1 MKNVRLQLFVSFLL
15 CACFLHA
22 QQAKYIFFFIGD
34 GMGLNQIQM
43 TELYGAELQG
53 NIGITSLLFTQF
65 PMATIATTYSATNGV
80 TDSAASGTA
89 LATGVKTR
97 NGCIGVMKDKVTP
110 LKSIAV
116 RAREAGCKVG
126 VASSVA
132 VNHATPAAFYAHNEN
147 RKNYNAIGHD
157 LVAAGFDFYGG
168 ADFWGVTP
176 QDSIGLYDL
185 ARSNGYTITR
195 GYKEFQKKARTSD
208 RMILFQK
215 IAVSKIDSR
224 TTPYAIDRQKTDLT
238 LSEITRAGIKVLTK
252 DPKKGFFF
260 MIEGG
265 SIDWACHSNDA
276 ATVIHEVQDLD
287 RAIGV
292 AYEFYQQHPDETLI
306 VVTADHET
314 GGLGLGTG
322 SYELNLSVLSNQKIS
337 EREFSKVLGNLRK
350 KCNGY
355 VSWDIV
361 KNSLSENFGFWKK
374 IRLTLQQ
381 EERLKIAYESSF
393 INGASLVESEY
404 QKDET
409 IAAEAKKIINEIAL
423 VDWISKGHSASFVPV
438 FALGA
443 GAENFQSRTDNAEIP
458 RKIAEIGGYGLE
470 N

>member
-195 GYKEFQKKARTSD
+195 GYKEFQKKARMSD

-350 KCNGY
+350 KYNGL

-393 INGASLVESEY
+393 INSASLVVSEY

-470 N
+470 D

>member
-1 MKNVRLQLFVSFLL
+1 MKNIRLQLFFSFLL
-15 CACFLHA
+15 CTCFLYA

-34 GMGLNQIQM
+34 GMGINQIQM
-43 TELYGAELQG
+43 TELYSAELQG
-53 NIGITSLLFTQF
+53 NIGVAPLLFTQF
-65 PMATIATTYSATNGV
+65 PIVTIATTYSATNGV

-97 NGCIGVMKDKVTP
+97 NGCIGVMKDKITH

-132 VNHATPAAFYAHNEN
+132 INHATPAAFYAHNEN

-157 LVAAGFDFYGG
+157 LVTAGFDFYAG
-168 ADFWGVTP
+168 ADFWSVTP
-176 QDSIGLYDL
+176 QDSIGLYNL
-185 ARSNGYTITR
+185 AYNNGYTITR

-208 RMILFQK
+208 KMILFQRN
-215 IAVSKIDSR
+215 AVSKIDSR
-224 TTPYAIDRQKTDLT
+224 TIPYAIDRQKTDLT
-238 LSEITRAGIKVLTK
+238 LSEITRAGINILTK
-252 DPKKGFFF
+252 DPEKGFFF
-260 MIEGG
+260 IIEGG

-287 RAIGV
+287 KAIGV

-322 SYELNLSVLSNQKIS
+322 SYELNLGVLSNQKIS
-337 EREFSKVLGNLRK
+337 EREFSKVLHHLRK
-350 KCNGY
+350 KNNGN

-361 KNSLSENFGFWKK
+361 KKSLCENFGFWKK
-374 IRLTLQQ
+374 VQLTPQQ
-381 EERLKIAYESSF
+381 EDRLKMAYESSF
-393 INGASLVESEY
+393 INDIGLVESEY
-404 QKDET
+404 QKDEAV
-409 IAAEAKKIINEIAL
+409 AAEAKKIINEIAL

-438 FALGA
+438 FALGV
-443 GAENFQSRTDNAEIP
+443 GAEDFQSRTDNAEIP
-458 RKIAEIGGYGLE
+458 RKIAEIGGYAIE
-470 N
+470 Y

>member
-1 MKNVRLQLFVSFLL
+1 MKNIRLQLFVSFLL

-97 NGCIGVMKDKVTP
+97 NGCIGVMKDKATP

-350 KCNGY
+350 KCNGH

-393 INGASLVESEY
+393 INSASLVESEY

-470 N
+470 D

>member
-195 GYKEFQKKARTSD
+195 GYKEFQKKARMSD

-393 INGASLVESEY
+393 INSASLVESEY

-409 IAAEAKKIINEIAL
+409 IAAEAKKIINEIVL

-470 N
+470 D

>member
-80 TDSAASGTA
+80 TDSAASGTT

-393 INGASLVESEY
+393 INSASLVESEY

-470 N
+470 D

>member
-195 GYKEFQKKARTSD
+195 GYKEFQKKARMSD

-350 KCNGY
+350 KYNGL

-393 INGASLVESEY
+393 INSASLVESEY

-470 N
+470 D

>member
-1 MKNVRLQLFVSFLL
+1 MKNIRLQLFVLFLL
-15 CACFLHA
+15 CTCFLYA

-34 GMGLNQIQM
+34 GMGINQIQM
-43 TELYGAELQG
+43 TELYSAELQG
-53 NIGITSLLFTQF
+53 NIGVAPLLFTQF
-65 PMATIATTYSATNGV
+65 PIATIATTYSATNGV

-97 NGCIGVMKDKVTP
+97 NGCIGVMKDKITS

-132 VNHATPAAFYAHNEN
+132 INHATPAAFYAHNEN
-147 RKNYNAIGHD
+147 RKNYNEIGHD
-157 LVAAGFDFYGG
+157 LVVAGFDFYAG
-168 ADFWGVTP
+168 ADFWSVTP
-176 QDSIGLYDL
+176 QDSIGLYEL
-185 ARSNGYTITR
+185 ACNNGYTITR

-208 RMILFQK
+208 KMILFQRT
-215 IAVSKIDSR
+215 AVSKVDSR
-224 TTPYAIDRQKTDLT
+224 TIPYAIDRQKTDLT
-238 LSEITRAGIKVLTK
+238 LSEITRAGINILMK
-252 DPKKGFFF
+252 DPEKGFFF

-287 RAIGV
+287 KAIGV

-322 SYELNLSVLSNQKIS
+322 SYELNLGVLSNQKIS
-337 EREFSKVLGNLRK
+337 EREFSKVLNHLRK
-350 KCNGY
+350 KSNGN

-361 KNSLSENFGFWKK
+361 KKSLSENFGFWKK
-374 IRLTLQQ
+374 IQLTLQQ
-381 EERLKIAYESSF
+381 EDRLKKTYESSF
-393 INGASLVESEY
+393 INNTGLVESEY
-404 QKDET
+404 QKDEAV
-409 IAAEAKKIINEIAL
+409 AAEAKKIINEIAL
-423 VDWISKGHSASFVPV
+423 VDWISKGHSASFMPV

-443 GAENFQSRTDNAEIP
+443 GAEDFQSRTDNAEIA
-458 RKIAEIGGYGLE
+458 RKIAEIGGYGGE
-470 N
+470 D

>member
-1 MKNVRLQLFVSFLL
+1 MKNVRLQIFVSFLL

-393 INGASLVESEY
+393 INSASLVESEY

-470 N
+470 D

>member
-1 MKNVRLQLFVSFLL
+1 MKNIRLQLFVLFLL
-15 CACFLHA
+15 CTCFLYA

-34 GMGLNQIQM
+34 GMGINQIQL
-43 TELYGAELQG
+43 TELYSAELQG
-53 NIGITSLLFTQF
+53 NIGVTPLLFTQF
-65 PMATIATTYSATNGV
+65 PIATIATTYSATNGV

-97 NGCIGVMKDKVTP
+97 NGCIGVMKDKITP

-132 VNHATPAAFYAHNEN
+132 INHATPAAFYAHNEN

-168 ADFWGVTP
+168 ADFWSVTP

-185 ARSNGYTITR
+185 AYNNGYTITR

-208 RMILFQK
+208 KMILFQRS
-215 IAVSKIDSR
+215 AVSKIDSR
-224 TTPYAIDRQKTDLT
+224 TIPYAIDRQKTDLT
-238 LSEITRAGIKVLTK
+238 LSEITRAGINILTK
-252 DPKKGFFF
+252 DPEKGFFF

-287 RAIGV
+287 KAIGV

-322 SYELNLSVLSNQKIS
+322 SYELNLGVLSNQKIS
-337 EREFSKVLGNLRK
+337 EREFSKVLNHLRK
-350 KCNGY
+350 KNNGN

-361 KNSLSENFGFWKK
+361 KKSLCENFGFWKK
-374 IRLTLQQ
+374 IQLTPQQ
-381 EERLKIAYESSF
+381 EDQLKMAYESSF
-393 INGASLVESEY
+393 INSADLVESEY
-404 QKDET
+404 QKDEAV
-409 IAAEAKKIINEIAL
+409 AAEAKKIINEIAL

-443 GAENFQSRTDNAEIP
+443 GAEDFQSRTDNAEIP
-458 RKIAEIGGYGLE
+458 RKIAEIGGYGVE

>member
-1 MKNVRLQLFVSFLL
+1 MKNIRLQLFFSFLL
-15 CACFLHA
+15 CTCFLYA

-34 GMGLNQIQM
+34 GMGINQIQM
-43 TELYGAELQG
+43 TELYSAELQG
-53 NIGITSLLFTQF
+53 NIGVAPLLFTQF
-65 PMATIATTYSATNGV
+65 PIATIATTYSATNGV

-97 NGCIGVMKDKVTP
+97 NGCIGVMKDKITH

-132 VNHATPAAFYAHNEN
+132 INHATPAAFYAHNEN

-157 LVAAGFDFYGG
+157 LVTAGFDFYAG
-168 ADFWGVTP
+168 ADFWSVTP
-176 QDSIGLYDL
+176 QDSIGLYNL
-185 ARSNGYTITR
+185 AYNNGYTITR

-208 RMILFQK
+208 KMILFQRN
-215 IAVSKIDSR
+215 AVSKIDSR
-224 TTPYAIDRQKTDLT
+224 TIPYAIDRQKMDLT
-238 LSEITRAGIKVLTK
+238 LSEITRAGINILTK
-252 DPKKGFFF
+252 DPEKGFFF
-260 MIEGG
+260 IIEGG

-287 RAIGV
+287 KAIGV

-322 SYELNLSVLSNQKIS
+322 SYELNLGVLSNQKIS
-337 EREFSKVLGNLRK
+337 EREFSKVLNHLRK
-350 KCNGY
+350 KNNGN

-361 KNSLSENFGFWKK
+361 KKSLCENFGFWKK
-374 IRLTLQQ
+374 VQLTPQQ
-381 EERLKIAYESSF
+381 EDRLKMAYESSF
-393 INGASLVESEY
+393 INDIGLVESEY
-404 QKDET
+404 QKDEAV
-409 IAAEAKKIINEIAL
+409 AAEAKKIINEIAL

-438 FALGA
+438 FALGV
-443 GAENFQSRTDNAEIP
+443 GAEDFQSRTDNAEIP
-458 RKIAEIGGYGLE
+458 RKIAEIGGYAIE
-470 N
+470 Y

>member
-276 ATVIHEVQDLD
+276 ATVIHEVQDSD

-393 INGASLVESEY
+393 INSASLVESEY

-470 N
+470 D

>member
-322 SYELNLSVLSNQKIS
+322 SYELNLSVLSNQKIT

-393 INGASLVESEY
+393 INSASLVESEY

-470 N
+470 D

>member
-1 MKNVRLQLFVSFLL
+1 MKSFRLKLFISFLL
-15 CACFLHA
+15 CTCLLNAR
-22 QQAKYIFFFIGD
+22 QAKYIFFFIGD
-34 GMGLNQIQM
+34 GMGLNQVQM
-43 TELYGAELQG
+43 AELYGAELQG
-53 NIGITSLLFTQF
+53 NIGITPLLFTQF
-65 PMATIATTYSATNGV
+65 PSSTVATTYSATNGV

-97 NGCIGVMKDKVTP
+97 NGCIGVMEDKVTP

-116 RAREAGCKVG
+116 RAKEAGCKVG

-132 VNHATPAAFYAHNEN
+132 INHATPAAFYAHNEN

-168 ADFWGVTP
+168 ADFWGVTS
-176 QDSIGLYDL
+176 QDSMGLYDL
-185 ARSNGYTITR
+185 ARNNGYTITR
-195 GYKEFQKKARTSD
+195 GYKEFQKKARTTE
-208 RMILFQK
+208 RVILFQR
-215 IAVSKIDSR
+215 IEVSKIDSR
-224 TTPYAIDRQKTDLT
+224 TTPYAIDRKKTDLT
-238 LSEITRAGIKVLTK
+238 LSEITRAGINILTK
-252 DPKKGFFF
+252 DSKKGFFF

-276 ATVIHEVQDLD
+276 ATVIHEVLDLD
-287 RAIGV
+287 KAIGV

-322 SYELNLSVLSNQKIS
+322 SYELNLKVLSHQKIS
-337 EREFSKVLGNLRK
+337 EREFSKVLNNLRK
-350 KCNGY
+350 KYKGN

-374 IRLTLQQ
+374 IQLTRQQ
-381 EERLKIAYESSF
+381 EDRLKVAYENSF
-393 INGASLVESEY
+393 INSAGLVESEY

-409 IAAEAKKIINEIAL
+409 LAAEAKEIINEIAL
-423 VDWISKGHSASFVPV
+423 VDWISKGHSAGFVPV

-443 GAENFQSRTDNAEIP
+443 GAEHFQSRTDNAEIP
-458 RKIAEIGGYGLE
+458 IKIAEAGGYGFE
-470 N
+470 D

>member
-1 MKNVRLQLFVSFLL
+1 MKNIRLQLFFSFLL
-15 CACFLHA
+15 CTCFLYA

-34 GMGLNQIQM
+34 GMGINQIQM
-43 TELYGAELQG
+43 TELYSAELQG
-53 NIGITSLLFTQF
+53 NIGVTPLLFTQF
-65 PMATIATTYSATNGV
+65 PIATIATTYSATDGV

-97 NGCIGVMKDKVTP
+97 NGCIGVMKDKTTP

-132 VNHATPAAFYAHNEN
+132 INHATPAAFYAHNEN

-157 LVAAGFDFYGG
+157 LVTAGFDFYAG
-168 ADFWGVTP
+168 ADFWSVTP
-176 QDSIGLYDL
+176 QDSIGLYNL
-185 ARSNGYTITR
+185 AYNNGYTITR

-208 RMILFQK
+208 KMILFQRN
-215 IAVSKIDSR
+215 AVSKIDSR
-224 TTPYAIDRQKTDLT
+224 TIPYAIDRQKTDLT
-238 LSEITRAGIKVLTK
+238 LSEITRAGINILTK
-252 DPKKGFFF
+252 DPEKGFFF
-260 MIEGG
+260 IIEGG

-287 RAIGV
+287 KAIGV

-322 SYELNLSVLSNQKIS
+322 SYELNLGVLSNQKIS
-337 EREFSKVLGNLRK
+337 EREFSKVLNHLRK
-350 KCNGY
+350 KNNGN

-361 KNSLSENFGFWKK
+361 KKSLCENFGFWKK
-374 IRLTLQQ
+374 VQLTPQQ
-381 EERLKIAYESSF
+381 EDRLKMAYESSF
-393 INGASLVESEY
+393 INDIGLVESEY
-404 QKDET
+404 QKDEAV
-409 IAAEAKKIINEIAL
+409 AAEAKKIINEIAL

-438 FALGA
+438 FALGV
-443 GAENFQSRTDNAEIP
+443 GAEDFQSRTDNAEIP
-458 RKIAEIGGYGLE
+458 RKIAEIGGYAIE
-470 N
+470 Y